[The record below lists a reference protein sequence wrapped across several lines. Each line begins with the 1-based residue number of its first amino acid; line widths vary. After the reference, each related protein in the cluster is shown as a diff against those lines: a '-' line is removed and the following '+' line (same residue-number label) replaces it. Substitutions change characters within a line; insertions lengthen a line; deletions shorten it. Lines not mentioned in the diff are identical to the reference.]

1 MLCLYSITTRLI
13 QIYECTVLVL
23 CSARCGL
30 VFYWLLLPAIYTLV
44 NAVYRNYLLL
54 FCRAQPPARPPA
66 GPGGPP
72 E

>member
-1 MLCLYSITTRLI
+1 M
-13 QIYECTVLVL
+13 V
-23 CSARCGL
+23 
-30 VFYWLLLPAIYTLV
+30 
-44 NAVYRNYLLL
+44 LL